1 MEFKDKVR
9 MYRKHRGM
17 SQRDLAKECGVTCR
31 TVAGWEQHGTL
42 PRTDER
48 RRKLAA
54 VLRISVCDLYYGVEQ
69 NNSDATRSTED
80 LLHELNECLARAQ
93 EISEELAARA
103 D

>member
-17 SQRDLAKECGVTCR
+17 LQRDLAKKCGVTCG
-31 TVAGWEQHGTL
+31 TVAGWELYGTL

-54 VLRISVCDLYYGVEQ
+54 VLNVSVCDLYYGEQ
-69 NNSDATRSTED
+69 DNSDATRSTED